1 MSEWTRDMA
10 IATLELHGIR
20 PVDYPPYGTAAL
32 HPASGNIYVVA
43 QSAATAGK
51 QRFVHKVVSQ
61 IAKDT
66 IRGWS
71 EFEDKEVIMLARSS
85 KVLEGS

>member
-20 PVDYPPYGTAAL
+20 PVDYPLYGTAAL
-32 HPASGNIYVVA
+32 HPASGNIYIVGQV
-43 QSAATAGK
+43 SATK
-51 QRFVHKVVSQ
+51 THRFIHKIEGQ

-66 IRGWS
+66 IRGWT

-85 KVLEGS
+85 KVLEGL